1 MTCADLLTFA
11 VVVVPEVFMGSHTRV
26 SEPAVGSTDLTRLLA
41 VAPAIQ
47 NTHLVRSVAP
57 VLDAVED
64 VRHIQ
69 KLVTSAADRSAVIL
83 GEYAYKIISH
93 QVEFRCFSSL
103 LL

>member
-26 SEPAVGSTDLTRLLA
+26 SEPAVGSTELTRLLA
-41 VAPAIQ
+41 VAPAVQ
-47 NTHLVRSVAP
+47 YAHFVRGVAP
-57 VLDAVED
+57 VLDAVER

-83 GEYAYKIISH
+83 GEFAYKIISH